1 MSEDRAAPRDGAIP
15 DVRQAVGSP
24 VRLSDDDGQAQLV
37 LDLLP
42 TVPTP
47 VWGRDEFRTGEMWN
61 SNSVVSWVLVAGGVS
76 IASVRPPTGGRAPGW
91 HAGTVIAERARP
103 RR

>member
-76 IASVRPPTGGRAPGW
+76 IASVRPPTGVRAPGW